1 MVTRT
6 DWFPTRLSNVLVM
19 LQNVRAKIM
28 GYRTILPLTNPQV
41 ARIELICD
49 EFEAVYNYVTQA
61 RATTESLVA
70 WRDNIFTGSPAGDPA
85 PAPPTFPVYA
95 AVTDSF
101 IGIFTEFRE
110 SVDLIKAA
118 PGYTTAIGED
128 LMIVAPKQEKAIETD
143 VIPDLKVTT
152 AVGYEVSVAGSM
164 QGNDALR
171 VEYQRNGGTGWSIA
185 AFLTKMPGTFTI
197 APHTPGQPETGRI
210 RAIFIKKNADYG
222 NTSPEYPVTLS

>member
-6 DWFPTRLSNVLVM
+6 DWFPTRLSNALVM
-19 LQNVRAKIM
+19 FQNVKAKI
-28 GYRTILPLTNPQV
+28 GNYAAILPLTTAQQNRV
-41 ARIELICD
+41 TLICD
-49 EFEAVYNYVTQA
+49 EFIGVYNYVTQS
-61 RATTESLVA
+61 RATTESLVE
-70 WRDNIFTGSPAGDPA
+70 WRDLILTGSPKGDPA
-85 PAPPTFPVYA
+85 PNPPDYAGFTPVA
-95 AVTDSF
+95 GSS

-110 SVDLIKAA
+110 LVDLIKSA

-171 VEYQRNGGTGWSIA
+171 VEYQRNGATDWSIA

-222 NTSPEYPVTLS
+222 NMSPEYPVTLS